1 MVEVRDIDAF
11 AATDDL
17 PKMSDLNEIL
27 VQR

>member
-17 PKMSDLNEIL
+17 PKMSDLNETL

>member
-11 AATDDL
+11 AATGDL